1 MKRRSILARLA
12 PPLVAFFAAVAAVPA
27 SAADPPPQR
36 KTVYVRP
43 EDMPAAEAAVKKAAE
58 GRKLLKE
65 KKVREGLQMIDEALG
80 EIERTTGPDSAH
92 ATSNR
97 AILLDLYKALGETA
111 KLEAVEAR
119 AVAARQKWTPPPD
132 RTEDPSL
139 NRAMPKLAA
148 ALEATKR
155 GDFTGAAGLLEQA
168 MPDVEKS
175 DVSPKNYLLVT
186 GILASLYDHSQQ
198 FSKGEALRKDVIAKM
213 ERSLGAGA
221 DVADQYEFLA
231 THYLMRADV
240 VKALAAQR
248 RCVEITRKTSAA
260 TGTLVDRLLTLSGL
274 LSGSG
279 DLAAGEATLREAMG
293 IVRGLRP
300 VDPLR
305 MVRVAN
311 ELARVLDG
319 QLRNAEGDAV
329 AEAACSLALDA
340 NQPAVTEEAEN
351 ACIRTALAKKDTTL
365 AGEIAARRFAR
376 TEAQYGTNPGLFAS
390 AAHELAQ
397 VRWAEG
403 KKDEATA
410 LAKKAADA
418 QERYLDRLL
427 SVSGDAQKQA
437 HLRLVASQAYDLLSM
452 GGNGEGGRAQV
463 RLALETTLRRKGRS
477 LDASADAARVARLFD
492 RPEDKALASRQLELR
507 RQIAALGLR
516 GAGNLPGVDPV
527 ALLAKLEAEHDEIGN
542 KLVAASPLYGAQ
554 SKPVTIEAVQ
564 AAIPDDSALVEYVYY
579 HARDTS
585 SPVFATKE
593 VRFAA
598 FVLHKTGEP
607 VAVDL
612 GDAVP
617 IGRAVSALRRTLA
630 DRGDVLPHAKQLHD
644 RVIAPIAKH
653 LRASDTRLIVSPD
666 DDLNLV
672 PFATLVDERGQFLVQ
687 SREIT
692 YVTSGRDLLRIAAA
706 SAQKR
711 ANTKALVFGD
721 PAFDD
726 AINAAN
732 VVGAVGAVGAAA
744 SSAGDL
750 GNAKFPA
757 LPGTADEAKAIADLL
772 AAANITRAD
781 ATKARLVGVS
791 SPIVLHVATHGF
803 FLKRE
808 REQGLS
814 NTRALEYDPGD
825 PVAVPPLRTA
835 NPLVRSGLALAGANQ
850 RSNAEGLL
858 TALEASSMNLE
869 GTRLVVLSACE
880 TGVGETE
887 VGEGVYGLRRALVV
901 AGAESQLMSLWKVDD
916 EATRD
921 LMIAFYRD
929 LKAGTGRA
937 AALRKVQLAMLAK
950 KETQHPYFWAAFIPS
965 GEWAPMSFEL
975 QAPIAAR
982 DAPPAADRASSSRYE
997 PPYPALANSAL
1008 LGMHYMA
1015 TTNLRDQPDRAAGL
1029 LSLQLEY
1036 GLLSSLFEGDRGFG
1050 LHDSLLLSLFAG
1062 LRTSDGT
1069 KYASGNDEGGLAGGL
1084 RSGYELA
1091 LGYRGSSFQ
1100 IFGGGQATYNTFV
1113 LGDARTYGV
1122 TLPAIV
1128 LLGIRAGDASFIGLR
1143 GHYGKW
1149 LVDQET
1155 AGVALSLDLDGFVLR
1170 AGLEE
1175 LKMPVTVSLDGDEAR
1190 ASARRQ
1196 VSTLASFS
1204 LGGTF

>member
-1 MKRRSILARLA
+1 MRRRSILARLA
-12 PPLVAFFAAVAAVPA
+12 PPLVAFLTAVAAAPA
-27 SAADPPPQR
+27 NAADPPQK
-36 KTVYVRP
+36 KTVHVRP
-43 EDMPAAEAAVKKAAE
+43 EDMAAAEAAVKKAAE

-80 EIERTTGPDSAH
+80 EIERTTGPDSDYS
-92 ATSNR
+92 TSNR
-97 AILLDLYKALGETA
+97 AILLELYKALGETA
-111 KLEAVEAR
+111 KLAAVEAR
-119 AVAARQKWTPPPD
+119 AAAARRKWTPPPE
-132 RTEDPSL
+132 RAADPSL
-139 NRAMPKLAA
+139 NKAMPKLAA

-155 GDFTGAAGLLEQA
+155 GDFTGAASLLEQA
-168 MPDVEKS
+168 LPDVEKS

-198 FSKGEALRKDVIAKM
+198 FSKGEALRRDVIAKM
-213 ERSLGAGA
+213 ERSLGESA

-231 THYLMRADV
+231 THHIMRADT

-248 RCVEITRKTSAA
+248 RCVEITRKTSPGS
-260 TGTLVDRLLTLSGL
+260 GTLVDRLLSLSGL
-274 LSGSG
+274 LTGTG
-279 DLAAGEATLREAMG
+279 DLAAGEATLQEAMG
-293 IVRGLRP
+293 IVKGLRP

-319 QLRNAEGDAV
+319 QFRNAEGDAV
-329 AEAACSLALDA
+329 AEAACSIAVSA
-340 NQPAVTEEAEN
+340 NQPPVTEEAEQS
-351 ACIRTALAKKDTTL
+351 CIRTALAKKDTKL
-365 AGEIAARRFAR
+365 AGEIAARRLAR
-376 TEAQYGTNPGLFAS
+376 TEKQYGTNPGLLAF

-403 KKDEATA
+403 RKDEATA

-418 QERYLDRLL
+418 QERYLDRIL
-427 SVSGDAQKQA
+427 SVSGDAQKRA
-437 HLRLVASQAYDLLSM
+437 HLRLVSSQAYDLLSM
-452 GGNGEGGRAQV
+452 GGNGEGGGRAQV
-463 RLALETTLRRKGRS
+463 RLALETILRRKGRA
-477 LDASADAARVARLFD
+477 LDASADAARVARLFEQ
-492 RPEDKALASRQLELR
+492 PADKALAARQLELR
-507 RQIAALGLR
+507 RQIASLGLR
-516 GAGNLPGVDPV
+516 GAGGIPGVDPA

-542 KLVAASPLYGAQ
+542 KLMAASPLYGVQA
-554 SKPVTIEAVQ
+554 KPVTIEAVQ

-593 VRFAA
+593 VRFVA

-612 GDAVP
+612 GDALP
-617 IGRAVSALRRTLA
+617 IGRAVSKLRWALA
-630 DRGDVLPHAKQLHD
+630 DHGDVLPHAKQVHD
-644 RVIAPIAKH
+644 LVIAPIAKH

-711 ANTKALVFGD
+711 ESTQAMVFGD
-721 PAFDD
+721 PAFD
-726 AINAAN
+726 
-732 VVGAVGAVGAAA
+732 GAAGA
-744 SSAGDL
+744 AGPNAKASAGDL
-750 GNAKFPA
+750 DNAKFPA
-757 LPGTADEAKAIADLL
+757 LPGTAEEAKAISELL
-772 AAANITRAD
+772 AAANVTRTD
-781 ATKARLVGVS
+781 ATKARLTGVS
-791 SPIVLHVATHGF
+791 SPVVLHVATHGF

-808 REQGLS
+808 REQGPS
-814 NTRALEYDPGD
+814 NTRSLEYDPGD
-825 PVAVPPLRTA
+825 PVAVPPLRSA

-901 AGAESQLMSLWKVDD
+901 AGSESQLMSLWKVDD

-965 GEWAPMSFEL
+965 GEWSPMSFDL
-975 QAPIAAR
+975 QAPIVAR
-982 DAPPAADRASSSRYE
+982 DAPPARDRSSSSRYE
-997 PPYPALANSAL
+997 PPYPAFVSSAL

-1015 TTNLRDQPDRAAGL
+1015 ITNLRDQPDRAAGL
-1029 LSLQLEY
+1029 LSFQLEY
-1036 GLLSSLFEGDRGFG
+1036 ALLSNLFEGGRGFG
-1050 LHDSLLLSLFAG
+1050 LHDELLLSLFAG

-1069 KYASGNDEGGLAGGL
+1069 KYASATDEGSLAGGF

-1100 IFGGGQATYNTFV
+1100 LFAGGQAMYNTFV

-1122 TLPAIV
+1122 TLPAIA
-1128 LLGIRAGDASFIGLR
+1128 LLGIRTGDSTFIGLR
-1143 GHYGKW
+1143 GQYGKW
-1149 LVDQET
+1149 FVDQET
-1155 AGVALSLDLDGFVLR
+1155 AGAALTLDLDGFVLR